1 MKYTFLRYPEGK
13 CKAVTLS
20 YDDGAKADERFALT
34 INRYGLKCTFN
45 LIGSRVE
52 QNNDMDND
60 FIRREVLAKGHEI
73 ANHGYLHKAQDSV
86 TELEGLRDLLDSRL
100 SLEREFGIIV
110 RGMAYP
116 DREINRKRQ
125 PQSYDAI
132 KQRLREVGIVY
143 SRSLN
148 NDNDDFLLPDD
159 WYEWMPTAK
168 HKNPKIFEY
177 IEKFLSLDVEH
188 LYEASRA
195 PRLFYMWGHAF
206 EFDRD
211 DNWELLDKIGE
222 ALGGHDDVWY
232 ATNME
237 IYEYVEA
244 YRSLVYSADRTIV
257 YNPTLITVWFSFDGK
272 IYSIAP
278 GETMRL

>member
-1 MKYTFLRYPEGK
+1 MKYTFLRYPNGK

-34 INRYGLKCTFN
+34 LNRYGLKCTFN

-52 QNNDMDND
+52 RNNDMNND

-116 DREINRKRQ
+116 DREISRRCV

-148 NDNDDFLLPDD
+148 NDNDYFLLPDD
-159 WYEWMPTAK
+159 WYEWMPTTK

-177 IEKFLSLDVEH
+177 IDKFLSLDVEH
-188 LYEASRA
+188 LYEAGRA

-211 DNWELLDKIGE
+211 NNWELLDEICEK
-222 ALGGHDDVWY
+222 LGGHDDVWY

-278 GETMRL
+278 GETKRL

>member
-1 MKYTFLRYPEGK
+1 MKYTFMRYPEGK
-13 CKAVTLS
+13 TKAVTFS
-20 YDDGAKADERFALT
+20 YDDGAKADERFANTL
-34 INRYGLKCTFN
+34 NRYGLKCTFN

-52 QNNDMDND
+52 KNKDMDND

-86 TELEGLRDLLDSRL
+86 TELEGLRDLIDSRL

-116 DREINRKRQ
+116 DREINRKKQ
-125 PQSYDAI
+125 PQRYADI
-132 KQRLREVGIVY
+132 KQRLREADIVY

-148 NDNDDFLLPDD
+148 NDNDDFMLPDD

-168 HKNPKIFEY
+168 HTTPKIFEY
-177 IEKFLSLDVEH
+177 IDKFLSLDVDSM
-188 LYEASRA
+188 YEASRF
-195 PRLFYMWGHAF
+195 PRLFYIWGHAF

-211 DNWELLDKIGE
+211 NNWELLDEIGE
-222 ALGGHDDVWY
+222 KLGGHDDIWY

-244 YRSLVYSADRTIV
+244 YRSLVFSADRSIV
-257 YNPTLITVWFSFDGK
+257 YNPTLMTVWFSFDGK
-272 IYSIAP
+272 LYSIAS
-278 GETMRL
+278 GETKKF

>member
-1 MKYTFLRYPEGK
+1 MKYTFLRYPEGR

-52 QNNDMDND
+52 RNKDMDND

-86 TELEGLRDLLDSRL
+86 TELEGLRDLLDSRY

-125 PQSYDAI
+125 PQTYDDI
-132 KQRLREVGIVY
+132 KRRLREVGIVY

-177 IEKFLSLDVEH
+177 IEKFLSLDIEN

-211 DNWELLDKIGE
+211 DNWDLLDKIGE

-244 YRSLVYSADRTIV
+244 YRSLVYSADRTVV
-257 YNPTLITVWFSFDGK
+257 YNPTLITIWFSFDGK

-278 GETMRL
+278 GETKRL